1 MFINYSYRLF
11 LVVLFFTLSFTR
23 EKSCEE
29 LDSIITNNINQGKL
43 DIAYN
48 ISLKNIEKK
57 LCNYNF
63 YYNIGNILKSFDDF
77 NNARTAYKKAL
88 NTYKTENISPSFGVE
103 ELKFFY
109 TINDEYK
116 KVLDAGN
123 KLSMLVTEVSFIRNS
138 FLSNHNS
145 QKAIKNYLSLIEG
158 NNVWDQKEPYVDSNN
173 NNKYDSSE
181 RFVDANKNNIYDKP
195 EVFIDCGTLIDSY
208 GTKAKICSDN
218 ASIWVDSLG
227 NGFFDIGETFFDTNG
242 NDIFDK
248 GETFTDS
255 GFDNNQ
261 RWINQMIY
269 NFKIDTSIYSVSE
282 LSDQQVLDYLG
293 QPGVIYASG
302 DSMIYIPS
310 QKPIEFSAPNPNW
323 KEYYGNNKWD
333 DREGFEDWNFS
344 DIGYLYL
351 ALGDTYKRLGDFM
364 SAIKYLKLALNQNP
378 FIKDYKEQMNQ
389 VSKMIAKKGNN
400 FLRLNKLEEAIKQYE
415 LSLSVDTTESVIH
428 YNLGN
433 AYFEKDDYLNA
444 LNSYKKVLTL
454 DPKKYKAAYKMGV
467 CYQKLDNH
475 EEAVV
480 KFRNSIGTIENLN
493 DSKSKQDK
501 ITFWSP
507 YNELA
512 ISLMSLNSYQEANA
526 VLNGIIDRSPNYYKS
541 YEALGVLYSES
552 TDLKYKVYDFAVEN
566 FIKATKLK
574 PNSQTIKF
582 RLASLYNIIAEEEK
596 ESQNLKIM
604 NKRLVEAK
612 KYARQCLKLKKTHGG
627 AYFELGVAELNLCN
641 KSSGLKSL
649 KKAAKYDRRYRSEVK
664 RIIKKIGPIMDHC
677 E

>member
-11 LVVLFFTLSFTR
+11 LVVLFFTLSFSR
-23 EKSCEE
+23 EKSCGE
-29 LDSIITNNINQGKL
+29 LDSIITNHIDEGKL

-57 LCNYNF
+57 SCNYNF

-88 NTYKTENISPSFGVE
+88 NTYKTENISPSFGIE

-109 TINDEYK
+109 TIDDEYK
-116 KVLDAGN
+116 KVLDAEN
-123 KLSMLVTEVSFIRNS
+123 KLSMLVTNISFIRNS
-138 FLSNHNS
+138 FLSNQNS

-181 RFVDANKNNIYDKP
+181 RFVDANNNNIYDKP
-195 EVFIDCGTLIDSY
+195 EVFIDCGILIDSY

-218 ASIWVDSLG
+218 TSIWVDSLG

-242 NDIFDK
+242 NDNYDK
-248 GETFTDS
+248 GESFTDS
-255 GFDNNQ
+255 GFDNNNE
-261 RWINQMIY
+261 WITQIIY
-269 NFKIDTSIYSVSE
+269 KSKMDTSKYI
-282 LSDQQVLDYLG
+282 VLDLSEEQKLKYLDK
-293 QPGVIYASG
+293 PGTEYSKNDSIIYVISG
-302 DSMIYIPS
+302 PNEYSR
-310 QKPIEFSAPNPNW
+310 PNPNW

-351 ALGDTYKRLGDFM
+351 ALGDTYKRVDDFM

-400 FLRLNKLEEAIKQYE
+400 LLRLNKLEEAIKQYE

-433 AYFEKDDYLNA
+433 AYFKKKDYLNA
-444 LNSYKKVLTL
+444 LNSYKKVLSL
-454 DPKKYKAAYKMGV
+454 DPEKYKAAYKMGV

-475 EEAVV
+475 KEAVV
-480 KFRNSIGTIENLN
+480 KFRKSIGTIENLN
-493 DSKSKQDK
+493 DSKSIQDK

-512 ISLMSLNSYQEANA
+512 ISYMSLNSYQEANA
-526 VLNGIIDRSPNYYKS
+526 VLNAIIERSVNYYKS

-552 TDLKYKVYDFAVEN
+552 TDPEYKDYNYALDN
-566 FIKATKLK
+566 FIKATELK

-604 NKRLVEAK
+604 NKR
-612 KYARQCLKLKKTHGG
+612 
-627 AYFELGVAELNLCN
+627 
-641 KSSGLKSL
+641 
-649 KKAAKYDRRYRSEVK
+649 
-664 RIIKKIGPIMDHC
+664 
-677 E
+677 